1 MSTGGVTPARNNNS
15 TGQQQPT
22 SAPTKTNNISAK
34 IECSYQ
40 IQLPRS
46 RLSVFAPSV
55 IGLGTRRQSFS
66 PSTRLATTNS
76 LISAASPASLLNNI
90 GENHPKCLDSSVLK
104 NGSIISSLGTYANS
118 VRDTV
123 EKTIASQQDYIASK
137 LVEIADSLAVLSSL
151 TQRIGDL
158 ETKVDSLEALL
169 VTEN

>member
-1 MSTGGVTPARNNNS
+1 M
-15 TGQQQPT
+15 
-22 SAPTKTNNISAK
+22 
-34 IECSYQ
+34 
-40 IQLPRS
+40 
-46 RLSVFAPSV
+46 
-55 IGLGTRRQSFS
+55 
-66 PSTRLATTNS
+66 
-76 LISAASPASLLNNI
+76 
-90 GENHPKCLDSSVLK
+90 LK